1 MLMFFIIV
9 LIIRLFLA
17 KAGTEKLPL
26 SAGLV
31 AIHYYLQWSVYHC
44 HTMELWFG
52 CLKLAKQTTWINKN
66 ILMPN
71 FNHLLIQTTNHTKS
85 SQPRMFILV
94 TKGTRVEKLNETWW
108 INKNRHLFSTQ
119 VRNVT
124 LKPVLTLFYH
134 FCTYMWCKLY

>member
-1 MLMFFIIV
+1 M
-9 LIIRLFLA
+9 
-17 KAGTEKLPL
+17 PL

-31 AIHYYLQWSVYHC
+31 SIHYYVQWSVYHC

-66 ILMPN
+66 VLTPN
-71 FNHLLIQTTNHTKS
+71 FNHLLIQTTNHFKG

-94 TKGTRVEKLNETWW
+94 TKGARVEKLNQTQW

-124 LKPVLTLFYH
+124 LNQSWPFFIIFALTCDVSCINIIAAIYIF
-134 FCTYMWCKLY
+134 F